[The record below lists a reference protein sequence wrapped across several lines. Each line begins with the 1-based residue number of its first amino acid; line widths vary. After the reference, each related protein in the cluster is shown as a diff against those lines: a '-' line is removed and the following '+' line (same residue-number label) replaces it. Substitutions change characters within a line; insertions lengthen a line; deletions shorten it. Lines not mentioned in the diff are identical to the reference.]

1 MRLVLLGAPGSGKGT
16 QSAFLAEHFDAP
28 HVSSGELMREHM
40 ATGSEL
46 GQQVASYV
54 TRGELVPD
62 DLVIAIVGDAIRA
75 AEASRGY
82 VLDGFPRTVAQ
93 AERAFTLA
101 SPHGLTADAVVYLA
115 LPDDVARARLT
126 GRAEG
131 RSDDSDPSIVERRL
145 AVYHESTQPLLDFYR
160 QRGLLVP
167 VDASQAVPAVSR
179 AIIDALE
186 CRRG

>member
-16 QSAFLAEHFDAP
+16 QSTFLARHFDAP

-40 ATGSEL
+40 ASGSEL
-46 GQQVASYV
+46 GQQVATYV
-54 TRGELVPD
+54 SAGELVPD
-62 DLVIAIVGDAIRA
+62 DLVLAIVGDAIRA
-75 AEASRGY
+75 GDASQGY
-82 VLDGFPRTVAQ
+82 ILDGFPRTVAQ

-101 SPHGLTADAVVYLA
+101 SPAGLTADAVVYLD
-115 LPDDVARARLT
+115 LPDTVARARLT

-160 QRGLLVP
+160 RRGLLVA
-167 VDASQAVPAVSR
+167 VDASRPVEDVSR
-179 AIIDALE
+179 AIIDALA
-186 CRRG
+186 RRPA

>member
-16 QSAFLAEHFDAP
+16 QSTFLAQHFDAP

-40 ATGSEL
+40 ASGSEL
-46 GQQVASYV
+46 GQRVATYV
-54 TRGELVPD
+54 SAGELVPD
-62 DLVIAIVGDAIRA
+62 DLVLAIVGDAIRA
-75 AEASRGY
+75 GEASQGY
-82 VLDGFPRTVAQ
+82 ILDGFPRNVAQ
-93 AERAFTLA
+93 AEQAFTLA
-101 SPHGLTADAVVYLA
+101 SPHGLTADAVVYLD

-131 RSDDSDPSIVERRL
+131 RSDDRDPSIVERRL

-160 QRGLLVP
+160 RRGLLVT
-167 VDASQAVPAVSR
+167 VDASRPVEDVSR

-186 CRRG
+186 RRSA